1 MITLSASVPKEA
13 VSDVAAAVARLNYY
27 LPCGCYA
34 LGDEDKN
41 LVYRYTALI
50 NSKDDKKKQ
59 AEAVITSAN
68 AAIAV
73 AERYMGQLLLVIK
86 DEITVDEMV
95 DMLTGKKE

>member
-1 MITLSASVPKEA
+1 MVPKEA